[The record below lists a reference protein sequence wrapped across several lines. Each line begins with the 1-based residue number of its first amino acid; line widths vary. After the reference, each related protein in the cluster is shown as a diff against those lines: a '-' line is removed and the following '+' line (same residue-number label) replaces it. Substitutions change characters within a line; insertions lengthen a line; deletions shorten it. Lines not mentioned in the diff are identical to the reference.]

1 MKTFENDILNGSKS
15 SIDEFFFSNFDH
27 FRSNLT
33 PFDPRRDFRFGPR
46 GEIFFLKHCQK
57 SIDSDF
63 LSRKHLKTT
72 LNDTKCSIDEKIW

>member
-1 MKTFENDILNGSKS
+1 MTLNAVSTKKYG
-15 SIDEFFFSNFDH
+15 NFDH
-27 FRSNLT
+27 FWSNLT

-72 LNDTKCSIDEKIW
+72 LNVCNFEKRGKNVNFH